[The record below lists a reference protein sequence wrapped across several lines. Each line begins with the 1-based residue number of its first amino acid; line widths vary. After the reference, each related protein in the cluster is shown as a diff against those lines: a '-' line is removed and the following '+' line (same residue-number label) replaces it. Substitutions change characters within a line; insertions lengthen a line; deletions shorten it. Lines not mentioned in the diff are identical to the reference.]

1 VFARRPDGDLQFRF
15 VPDCF
20 NAGLE
25 CGILLQ
31 TCLVFAMPT
40 QAKPGDCDDKNQH
53 KDGERSP
60 KSALFADVAHVRF
73 LPLFVFRLHRYA
85 VHFETVPLGLVLENS
100 IREPHAAPGGRRGTL
115 TNTGQEDDM
124 VRSTQKQKLFNG
136 RDFSWMQFNRRV
148 LEEAEDGANPLL
160 ERVKFLAIT
169 GSNLD
174 EYVEIRQAGLMQR
187 IEDGYREQ
195 GYDGLRPDESL
206 ATLTA
211 EIQRFVADQY
221 RCWNDHLLPTLR
233 KQNVRLLEWND
244 LNEEQRAFA
253 QSYFQREVD
262 PLLTPIA
269 IDPAHPFP
277 RVLNKAL
284 CLALLLRRKR
294 KTSGPLV
301 LGVVTVPRA
310 LPRFVRLPAAEG
322 VFDYLLLHELIAQN
336 LGGMYRGY
344 EVVARAGFRV
354 TRNSNLYFEEEEA
367 RSLLETIRVELH
379 NRRKG
384 DAVRL
389 EIEADADAEIIER
402 LRVNFE
408 LDEDQVFRCDGPLN
422 LSRLMFLY
430 GDVARPDLKFPAFT
444 PRPFQLARNAHD
456 IYDELRHR
464 DILLHHPYDSYDTVV
479 EFIENAAIDP
489 AVVTMK
495 QTLYRTSENSP
506 MFQALTDAA
515 ATKETTLVVELMAR
529 FDEASNIRWARSM
542 EDAGVQVFHGVVG
555 LKTHCKL
562 AMLVRRDEDG
572 VTRRYCHLGTGNYNP
587 VTARF
592 YTDLSLLTCDPQ
604 ITERVHMVFNYLTA
618 HAEINDYSPLL
629 VAPLTMAESFLGL
642 IRREMDHAKAGR
654 PAHIVAKMNALLEP
668 SVIEALYA
676 ASQAGVEIDL
686 IIRGLCILRPGV
698 KGLSENIRVRS
709 IVGRFLEHSRI
720 FHFANGG
727 NDEIYLGS
735 ADWMPRNLF
744 ERCEVVFP
752 VRDAAALARIHDE
765 ILPAY
770 LADTTKARLQQADGT
785 YVRAS
790 KVLKDA
796 PAFSS
801 QDFLMQLAEGKADL
815 DAIPKP
821 GTVAVLAAKTARP
834 KAHRPRAAAK
844 KAHAAD

>member
-1 VFARRPDGDLQFRF
+1 MAR
-15 VPDCF
+15 
-20 NAGLE
+20 
-25 CGILLQ
+25 
-31 TCLVFAMPT
+31 TT
-40 QAKPGDCDDKNQH
+40 H
-53 KDGERSP
+53 
-60 KSALFADVAHVRF
+60 
-73 LPLFVFRLHRYA
+73 
-85 VHFETVPLGLVLENS
+85 
-100 IREPHAAPGGRRGTL
+100 
-115 TNTGQEDDM
+115 
-124 VRSTQKQKLFNG
+124 KQKLFNG
-136 RDFSWMQFNRRV
+136 RDYSWMQFNRRV
-148 LEEAEDGANPLL
+148 LEEAEDPSNPLL

-169 GSNLD
+169 GNNLD
-174 EYVEIRQAGLMQR
+174 EYVEVRQAGLMQR
-187 IEDGYREQ
+187 IEDGYREP

-206 ATLTA
+206 SVLTA
-211 EIQRFVADQY
+211 EIHDFVAAQY
-221 RCWNDHLLPTLR
+221 HCWNDHLLPELR
-233 KQNVRLLEWND
+233 KRGIRLLEWKE
-244 LNEEQRAFA
+244 LGEEARAFA
-253 QSYFQREVD
+253 QGYFQREVD
-262 PLLTPIA
+262 PLLTPIS

-284 CLALLLRRKR
+284 CLALLLRAKR
-294 KTSGPLV
+294 KSSGPQV

-310 LPRFVRLPAAEG
+310 LPRFLRLPASG
-322 VFDYLLLHELIAQN
+322 GSVDYLLLQDLIAQN
-336 LGGMYRGY
+336 LSGMYRGY
-344 EVVARAGFRV
+344 EVLAHAAFRV

-389 EIEADADAEIIER
+389 EIETGAHEEIVER

-408 LDEDQVFRCDGPLN
+408 LDADQVFRGDGPIN

-430 GDVARPDLKFPAFT
+430 GDVQHPELKFPPFT
-444 PRPFQLARNAHD
+444 PKPLLLGRNAAS
-456 IYDELRHR
+456 IFDELRQH
-464 DILLHHPYDSYDTVV
+464 DILLHHPYDSYDPVV
-479 EFIENAAIDP
+479 DFIRQGAEDP
-489 AVVTMK
+489 AVVSMK
-495 QTLYRTSENSP
+495 QTLYRTSHDSP
-506 MFQALTDAA
+506 MLEALTEAA

-529 FDEASNIRWARSM
+529 FDEASNIRWARDM

-592 YTDLSLLTCDPQ
+592 YTDLSLLTADPQ

-618 HAEINDYSPLL
+618 HAEIDDYRPLL

-642 IRREMDHAKAGR
+642 IRRESEHAQAGR

-668 SVIEALYA
+668 SVIEALYQ
-676 ASQAGVEIDL
+676 ASQSGVEIDL
-686 IIRGLCILRPGV
+686 IVRGLSILRPGV
-698 KGLSENIRVRS
+698 KGLSERIRVRS

-727 NDEIYLGS
+727 DDEIYLGS

-752 VRDAAALARIHDE
+752 VRSPEALARIRNE

-770 LADTTKARLQQADGT
+770 LADTIKARLQQPDGS
-785 YVRAS
+785 YLRAG
-790 KVLKDA
+790 KLLKDA
-796 PAFSS
+796 KPFAS
-801 QDFLMQLAEGKADL
+801 QEFLMQLAEGKADL
-815 DAIPKP
+815 SAIPKP
-821 GTVAVLAAKTARP
+821 TTAKPPAKAAV
-834 KAHRPRAAAK
+834 K

>member
-1 VFARRPDGDLQFRF
+1 M
-15 VPDCF
+15 
-20 NAGLE
+20 AGTTKR
-25 CGILLQ
+25 Q
-31 TCLVFAMPT
+31 
-40 QAKPGDCDDKNQH
+40 Q
-53 KDGERSP
+53 
-60 KSALFADVAHVRF
+60 
-73 LPLFVFRLHRYA
+73 
-85 VHFETVPLGLVLENS
+85 
-100 IREPHAAPGGRRGTL
+100 
-115 TNTGQEDDM
+115 
-124 VRSTQKQKLFNG
+124 LFNG
-136 RDFSWMQFNRRV
+136 RDASWMQFNRRV
-148 LEEAEDGANPLL
+148 LQEAEDPANPLL

-187 IEDGYREQ
+187 IEDGYRET

-206 ATLTA
+206 DALTA
-211 EIQRFVADQY
+211 EIHSFVDAQY
-221 RCWNDHLLPTLR
+221 ACWNDQLLPELR
-233 KQNVRLLEWND
+233 QQGVRLLEWNE
-244 LNEEQRAFA
+244 LNAEAREFA
-253 QSYFQREVD
+253 QNYFQREVD
-262 PLLTPIA
+262 PLLTPIS

-284 CLALLLRRKR
+284 CLALLLRPKR
-294 KTSGPLV
+294 RSSGPQV

-310 LPRFVRLPAAEG
+310 LSRFVRLPAAEG
-322 VFDYLLLHELIAQN
+322 KFDYLLLQDLIAQN
-336 LGGMYRGY
+336 LSGMYRGY
-344 EVVARAGFRV
+344 EVLANAAFRV

-367 RSLLETIRVELH
+367 RSLLESIRVELH

-389 EIEADADAEIIER
+389 EIEAGAHPDIIER

-408 LDEDQVFRCDGPLN
+408 LDESQVFRGDGPVN
-422 LSRLMFLY
+422 LSRVMFFY
-430 GDVARPDLKFPAFT
+430 GDVQRPDLKYPPFT
-444 PRPFQLARNAHD
+444 PKPLHLSRKANNIFED
-456 IYDELRHR
+456 LRTR
-464 DILLHHPYDSYDTVV
+464 DILLHHPYDSYDPVV
-479 EFIENAAIDP
+479 NFIAQGAEDD
-489 AVVTMK
+489 AVVSMK
-495 QTLYRTSENSP
+495 QTLYRTSQDSP
-506 MFQALTDAA
+506 VFQSLIDAA

-592 YTDLSLLTCDPQ
+592 YTDLSLLTSDPQ

-618 HAEINDYSPLL
+618 HAEVDDYRPLL

-642 IRREMDHAKAGR
+642 IRRESEHARAGR

-668 SVIEALYA
+668 SVIESLYA

-686 IIRGLCILRPGV
+686 IIRGVCTLRPGIP
-698 KGLSENIRVRS
+698 GLSDRIRVRS

-727 NDEIYLGS
+727 DDEIYLGS

-752 VRDAAALARIHDE
+752 VRDAVARARIHDE
-765 ILPAY
+765 ILPS
-770 LADTTKARLQQADGT
+770 LLTDTTKARLLQPDGN
-785 YVRAS
+785 YLRAFH
-790 KVLKDA
+790 VWKDA
-796 PAFSS
+796 KPFSS
-801 QDFLMQLAEGKADL
+801 QDFLMQLAEGKVDL
-815 DAIPKP
+815 DAIPNPISPDAMPKREKRSP
-821 GTVAVLAAKTARP
+821 KRAPRKAV
-834 KAHRPRAAAK
+834 
-844 KAHAAD
+844 AAD